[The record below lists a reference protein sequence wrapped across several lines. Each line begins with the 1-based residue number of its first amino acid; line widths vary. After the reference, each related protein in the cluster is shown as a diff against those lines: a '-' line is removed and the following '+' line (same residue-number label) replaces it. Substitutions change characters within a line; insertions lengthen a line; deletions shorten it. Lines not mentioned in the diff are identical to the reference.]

1 MYGTNEN
8 KNKMTI
14 RIYSYLNNSSVEGP
28 YVRFVIWMQGCSIRC
43 QGCANKHMWDFNGGQ
58 EVSVTEMYEIIRCQ
72 KDIEGITLVGGEPFD
87 QANSLAALAYEVKK
101 IGLGIVTFTGYHY
114 EYLLE
119 NGSQYNQ
126 SLIEYTD
133 LLIDGP
139 YQKDKK
145 TMNLPWVGSQNQ
157 RYIHL
162 SERYMGFD
170 FAAVKN
176 KTEIRLNEA
185 CSKIIVNGITD
196 NEIMANFG
204 ERMRNKGFIREV
216 R

>member
-1 MYGTNEN
+1 MYGANEN

-14 RIYSYLNNSSVEGP
+14 RIHSYLKNSLAEGP
-28 YVRFVIWMQGCSIRC
+28 YVRFVIWVQGCSIRC

-58 EVSVTEMYEIIRCQ
+58 ELSVTEMYAIIRRQ
-72 KDIEGITLVGGEPFD
+72 KGIEGITLVGGEPFD
-87 QANSLAALAYEVKK
+87 QAKPLAELAYEVKN

-119 NGSQYNQ
+119 NGTQYNQ

-139 YQKDKK
+139 YQQDKK
-145 TMNLPWVGSQNQ
+145 TMNLPWVGSRNQ

-162 SERYMGFD
+162 SERYLKFD
-170 FAAVKN
+170 FAAVRN

-185 CSKIIVNGITD
+185 CSKITFNGISD
-196 NEIMANFG
+196 NGIMANFG
-204 ERMRNKGFIREV
+204 DRMRKKGFIREV